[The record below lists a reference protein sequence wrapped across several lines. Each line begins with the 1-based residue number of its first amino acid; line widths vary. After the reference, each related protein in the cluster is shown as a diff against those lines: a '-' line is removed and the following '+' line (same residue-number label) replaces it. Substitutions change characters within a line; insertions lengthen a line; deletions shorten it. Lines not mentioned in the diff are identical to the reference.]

1 MMKKTI
7 LLDFPEGWRQF
18 ENFGQTADVLIYG
31 EEAMKLI

>member
-18 ENFGQTADVLIYG
+18 ENFGQFADGLLPG
-31 EEAMKLI
+31 KAAMKTI